1 MKSIVRYALPAVA
14 LAIVVAL
21 LAAARTSLNQTSI
34 ALLLVLAVVMVAVF
48 GGRGPGLCIAIA
60 AGLAFNFYFLPPFHS
75 FTIHAPQDA
84 VAFVVFIATAIVV
97 GQLATR
103 LQRRTLQA
111 AAQRQELDRAEQ
123 EAASQAIAAEGL
135 RRSEQLKGAL
145 LDAVTH
151 DLRTPLTSIKAA
163 ATTLRGTLLPD
174 ARAELC
180 DVVEQEADRLDHF
193 VQGMVDLAQ
202 LRGGHLTLN
211 NRSVTADE
219 IIENAVLRAG
229 PLVQDREITVTADPQ
244 LLLQADPRL
253 IAQVLFSLL
262 ENAAKFSPPGSR
274 IAVAAEPS
282 GNDVCFSVADEGS
295 GIAPEEREKVFDHFY
310 RGGASSGTGMGLAI
324 ARGIVV
330 AHGGR
335 IWVEDGIGGGTRLR
349 FNIPMGNTA

>member
-1 MKSIVRYALPAVA
+1 MRYAMPAVA
-14 LAIVVAL
+14 LAFVVAT
-21 LAAARTSLNQTSI
+21 LAALRASLNQTTV
-34 ALLLVLAVVMVAVF
+34 ALVLVLVVVIAAVF
-48 GGRGPGLCIAIA
+48 GGRGPGLCIAIS
-60 AGLAFNFYFLPPFHS
+60 AGLAFNFYFLRPFHS
-75 FTIHAPQDA
+75 FTIHAPEDA

-103 LQRRTLQA
+103 LQHRTLQA
-111 AAQRQELDRAEQ
+111 AAQRQELNRAEQ
-123 EAASQAIAAEGL
+123 QAASQAMASQAL
-135 RRSEQLKGAL
+135 RRSEQLKSAL

-163 ATTLRGTLLPD
+163 ATTLRGTLLPE

-180 DVVEQEADRLDHF
+180 DVVEQEADRLNHF

-202 LRGGHLTLN
+202 LRGGQLTLN
-211 NRSVTADE
+211 NRNVTADE
-219 IIENAVLRAG
+219 IIENAVLRAE
-229 PLVQDREITVTADPQ
+229 PLVHDREITVNADPR

-282 GNDVCFSVADEGS
+282 GNHVCFSVSDAGS
-295 GIAPEEREKVFDHFY
+295 GIAPDEREKVFDQFY
-310 RGGASSGTGMGLAI
+310 RGAASTGTGMGLAI
-324 ARGIVV
+324 AQGIVS

-335 IWVEDGIGGGTRLR
+335 IWVEDGEGGGTRLR
-349 FNIPMGNTA
+349 FSIPVGNTA